1 MSCFVVPGDI
11 DDRSVP
17 SGGNTYDRRVAEYL
31 PVRLRPV
38 DGTWPDPDEGAK
50 KQLDQVLAQVPD
62 GAKVLFDGLIACGVP
77 DVLAPHANRL
87 DLAVL
92 VHLPLADETG
102 LDAQRAADLDARE
115 RKTLQLAHQVIVTS
129 PAAARAVEKRH
140 GLATVHIAPPG
151 TDPAPQATGTDGVS
165 QLICVAAVTP
175 RKGQDILLNALSEVD
190 GLQVDFVGSRTRN
203 PAYANSLSHPRAR
216 FTGPLDGSA
225 LEAAYDRADLLVLP
239 SHAETYGMV
248 VTEALARGIP
258 VLASDVGGIPDALG
272 RAPDGEQPGLLVPP
286 GDKTAL
292 AAALRS
298 WRDDPDLR
306 KRLRDAAVAR
316 ARTLEGWPAAAAR
329 LGEILAD
336 QVVR

>member
-11 DDRSVP
+11 DDPGAP
-17 SGGNTYDRRVAEYL
+17 SGGNTYDRRVAEQL
-31 PVRLRPV
+31 RIPLRPV
-38 DGTWPDPDEGAK
+38 GGAWPDGDRR
-50 KQLDQVLAQVPD
+50 QLDQVLAEVPD
-62 GAKVLFDGLIACGVP
+62 GEKVLLDGLVACGVP
-77 DVLAPHANRL
+77 DVLARHADRIG
-87 DLAVL
+87 LAVL

-102 LDAQRAADLDARE
+102 LDPGRAADLDDRE
-115 RKTLQLAHQVIVTS
+115 GKTLQLAHQVVVTS
-129 PAAARAVEKRH
+129 PAAARAVENRH

-151 TDPAPQATGTDGVS
+151 TDPAPRATGTDGVS
-165 QLICVAAVTP
+165 QLICVAAITP
-175 RKGQDILLNALSEVD
+175 RKGQDILLSALSQVD
-190 GLQVDFVGSRTRN
+190 GLNVDLVGSRTRN
-203 PAYANSLSHPRAR
+203 PAYANGLRHPRAR
-216 FTGPLDGSA
+216 FTGPLAGPA

-258 VLASDVGGIPDALG
+258 VLASDVGGVTDALG
-272 RAPDGEQPGLLVPP
+272 RAPDGELPGMLVPP
-286 GDKTAL
+286 GDHTAL

-306 KRLRDAAVAR
+306 KRLRAAAAER

-329 LGEILAD
+329 LGGILAG

>member
-1 MSCFVVPGDI
+1 MRLSCFVVPGDI
-11 DDRSVP
+11 DDRGVP
-17 SGGNTYDRRVAEYL
+17 SGGNTYDRRMAEHL
-31 PVRLRPV
+31 RVGLRPV
-38 DGTWPDPDEGAK
+38 DGTWPDPDDRAQ

-62 GAKVLFDGLIACGVP
+62 GAKVLLDGLVACGVP
-77 DVLAPHANRL
+77 DVLASHADRL

-102 LDAQRAADLDARE
+102 LDPRRAADLDARE
-115 RKTLQLAHQVIVTS
+115 RATLQAARQVIVTS
-129 PAAARAVEKRH
+129 AAAARAVEARH

-190 GLQVDFVGSRTRN
+190 DLRVDFVGSRTRN
-203 PAYANSLSHPRAR
+203 PAYANGLSHPRAR

-239 SHAETYGMV
+239 SYAETYGMV

-272 RAPDGEQPGLLVPP
+272 RTPDGERPGLLVPP
-286 GDKTAL
+286 GDEAAL
-292 AAALRS
+292 ATALRS

-306 KRLRDAAVAR
+306 KRLRAAAAAR
-316 ARTLEGWPAAAAR
+316 AGTLEEWAAAAAR
-329 LGEILAD
+329 LRGILA
-336 QVVR
+336 VG

>member
-1 MSCFVVPGDI
+1 MRLSCFVVPGDI

-17 SGGNTYDRRVAEYL
+17 SGGNTYDRRMAEHL
-31 PVRLRPV
+31 PTGLRPV
-38 DGTWPDPDEGAK
+38 GGTWPDPDEAAK

-62 GAKVLFDGLIACGVP
+62 GAKALLDGLVACGVP
-77 DVLAPHANRL
+77 DVLAPHADRL

-102 LDAQRAADLDARE
+102 LDPRRAADLDARE
-115 RKTLQLAHQVIVTS
+115 QKTLQLARQVIVTS
-129 PAAARAVEKRH
+129 AAAARVVEKRH
-140 GLATVHIAPPG
+140 GLATVHIASPG

-175 RKGQDILLNALSEVD
+175 RKGQDILLKALSEVD
-190 GLQVDFVGSRTRN
+190 DLRVDFVGSRTRN
-203 PAYANSLSHPRAR
+203 PAYANGLSHPRAR

-272 RAPDGEQPGLLVPP
+272 RTPNGEQPGLLVPP
-286 GDKTAL
+286 GDEAAL
-292 AAALRS
+292 ATALRS

-306 KRLRDAAVAR
+306 KRLRAAATAR
-316 ARTLEGWPAAAAR
+316 ARTLEGWAAAAAR
-329 LGEILAD
+329 LRGILA
-336 QVVR
+336 VG

>member
-1 MSCFVVPGDI
+1 MRLSCFVVPGDV

-17 SGGNTYDRRVAEYL
+17 SGGNTYDRRMAEHL

-38 DGTWPDPDEGAK
+38 DGTWPDPDEAA
-50 KQLDQVLAQVPD
+50 QRRLDQALAEVPD
-62 GAKVLFDGLIACGVP
+62 GGKVLLDGLVACGVP
-77 DVLAPHANRL
+77 DVLAPYADRL
-87 DLAVL
+87 ALAVL

-102 LDAQRAADLDARE
+102 LDPQRAADLDGRE
-115 RKTLQLAHQVIVTS
+115 RKTLHLAHQVIVTS

-151 TDPAPQATGTDGVS
+151 TDPAPPATGTDGVS
-165 QLICVAAVTP
+165 QLICVAAITP

-190 GLQVDFVGSRTRN
+190 GLEVDFVGSRTRN
-203 PAYANSLSHPRAR
+203 PAYANSLSHPRAH
-216 FTGPLDGSA
+216 FTGPLDGAA
-225 LEAAYDRADLLVLP
+225 LEAAYHRADLLVLP

-258 VLASDVGGIPDALG
+258 VLASDVGGVPDALG

-286 GDKTAL
+286 GDAAAL
-292 AAALRS
+292 AAALRT

-306 KRLRDAAVAR
+306 KRLRAAAAAR
-316 ARTLEGWPAAAAR
+316 ARTLEGWAAAAAR
-329 LGEILAD
+329 LNGILA
-336 QVVR
+336 VR